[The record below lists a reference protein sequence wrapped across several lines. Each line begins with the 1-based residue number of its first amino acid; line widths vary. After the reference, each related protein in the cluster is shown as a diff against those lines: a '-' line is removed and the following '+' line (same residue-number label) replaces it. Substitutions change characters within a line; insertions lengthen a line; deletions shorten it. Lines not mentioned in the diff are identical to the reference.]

1 MLELK
6 ELINLTPL
14 LLIVNIS
21 ILTNFVGETLGNKMR
36 ELFINNMILKHLIV
50 LLVIYTSLTVLE
62 KDKTPTD
69 RFKQCIYIWILY
81 LLLTKNTLRM
91 TSILVLLMI
100 GLYILEDYIL
110 HSQKTKNKA
119 QEDKLKE
126 YSNLLK
132 YLILILLVVGH
143 IWYIIKQQSCYGA
156 KFNYYDLYFGYKDE
170 NI

>member
-36 ELFINNMILKHLIV
+36 ELFNNNMILKHLIV

-81 LLLTKNTLRM
+81 
-91 TSILVLLMI
+91 
-100 GLYILEDYIL
+100 
-110 HSQKTKNKA
+110 
-119 QEDKLKE
+119 
-126 YSNLLK
+126 
-132 YLILILLVVGH
+132 
-143 IWYIIKQQSCYGA
+143 IIMQYRRQYEI
-156 KFNYYDLYFGYKDE
+156 N
-170 NI
+170 

>member
-1 MLELK
+1 MLQLN

-36 ELFINNMILKHLIV
+36 QLFKNNMILKHLIV

-62 KDKTPTD
+62 KDKTPTY
-69 RFKQCIYIWILY
+69 RFKQCVYIWILY

-110 HSQKTKNKA
+110 HSQKTNNKVI
-119 QEDKLKE
+119 EEKLKK
-126 YSNLLK
+126 YSIFLK
-132 YLILILLVVGH
+132 YVILILLVLGH
-143 IWYIIKQQSCYGA
+143 IWYIIKQQSCYGDN
-156 KFNYYDLYFGYKDE
+156 FNYYDLYFGYKNE